1 MAAGRASKIC
11 PARPNTAS
19 SSEIWTWSWEAF
31 MTRNQLWISLHRMLH
46 AFGWRLDFLCE
57 CSGLFLMY
65 ILVVYIIVAVTIT
78 SRQSYPHSCWW
89 KECSTNQRIA
99 SIYKEYEPWNL
110 SAFLHIPTIW
120 GYKKPEDNHDGLWQS
135 SFSRANQ
142 MEFLSCVRRKL
153 LQNPRSGFMDWT
165 WIPRCKSEKRQCDL
179 AFACQC

>member
-1 MAAGRASKIC
+1 MELGGMYDPQSTMNLIASHVAC
-11 PARPNTAS
+11 FCL
-19 SSEIWTWSWEAF
+19 ETW
-31 MTRNQLWISLHRMLH
+31 
-46 AFGWRLDFLCE
+46 
-57 CSGLFLMY
+57 LFVWMFR
-65 ILVVYIIVAVTIT
+65 IVPDVLVVYIIVAVTIT

-120 GYKKPEDNHDGLWQS
+120 GYRKPEDNHDGLWQS